1 LIDELVHVSASL
13 REDGGGTAHY
23 GRVFGRTL
31 RRYAAARGL
40 SLRGLHLPASDG
52 HPALDGY
59 ESFRDSRLRLAA
71 RVAAL
76 QVGPRRRRRLFL
88 FDHPGPARIQGHL
101 PAALRARYA
110 VVVHGIDVWRPL
122 PSDQSRALAG
132 ADLLLP
138 VSRTTVERARPFL
151 PSDCRIEVVHP
162 GIEDSGGAGA
172 VSQAQLRAAG
182 AGFVL
187 IVSRLPGQE
196 RYKGHD
202 ELIEA
207 WPSVLA
213 GVPAARLVVAGAG
226 DDRGRL
232 EARVRDLGLTEAVAF
247 LGFVDP
253 PTLAEL
259 YRRAA
264 VFAMPSRDEGFGLV
278 FVEAM
283 AAGKPCLALAGT
295 APAEIVVDGETG
307 RLIPAGRPEL
317 LAEALASLL
326 GDPQGAR
333 RLGEAG
339 RQRFEREFTQAAFEG
354 RLEPLLDRL
363 VVAGRS

>member
-1 LIDELVHVSASL
+1 LIDELIHVSASL

-23 GRVFGRTL
+23 GRVLGRAL
-31 RRYAAARGL
+31 RRYASANGL
-40 SLRGLHLPASDG
+40 SFRGLHLPASDG

-59 ESFRDSRLRLAA
+59 ASCGGSRLRLAV

-76 QVGPRRRRRLFL
+76 QLGPSRRRRLFL

-101 PAALRARYA
+101 PASLRARYA
-110 VVVHGIDVWRPL
+110 VPL
-122 PSDQSRALAG
+122 PSDQSRALAA
-132 ADLLLP
+132 ADFLFP
-138 VSRTTVERARPFL
+138 VSRVTVERARPFL
-151 PSDCRIEVVHP
+151 PAGCRIEVVHP
-162 GIEDSGGAGA
+162 GIEEPEISGVA
-172 VSQAQLRAAG
+172 SQEQLRTAG
-182 AGFVL
+182 TDFVL

-213 GVPAARLVVAGAG
+213 EVPAARLVVAGDG
-226 DDRGRL
+226 EDRGRL
-232 EARVRDLGLTEAVAF
+232 EARVRELDLTGAVVF

-259 YRRAA
+259 YQRASL
-264 VFAMPSRDEGFGLV
+264 FAMPSRDEGFGLV

-283 AAGKPCLALAGT
+283 ATGKPCLALSGT
-295 APAEIVVDGETG
+295 APAEIIVDGETG

-317 LAEALASLL
+317 LAGALAGLV
-326 GDPQGAR
+326 GDPHGAR

-339 RQRFEREFTQAAFEG
+339 RQRFEREFTQAAFEA

-363 VVAGRS
+363 VVAEWA

>member
-1 LIDELVHVSASL
+1 MIDELIHVSASL
-13 REDGGGTAHY
+13 REDGGGTAHF
-23 GRVFGRTL
+23 GRVLGRAL
-31 RRYAAARGL
+31 RRYASANGL
-40 SLRGLHLPASDG
+40 SFRGLHLPASDG

-59 ESFRDSRLRLAA
+59 ASCGGSRLRLAV

-76 QVGPRRRRRLFL
+76 QLGPSRRRRLFL

-101 PAALRARYA
+101 PASLRARYA
-110 VVVHGIDVWRPL
+110 VVLHGIDVWRPL
-122 PSDQSRALAG
+122 PSDQSRALAA
-132 ADLLLP
+132 ADFLFP
-138 VSRTTVERARPFL
+138 VSRVTVERARPFL
-151 PSDCRIEVVHP
+151 PAGCRIEVVHP
-162 GIEDSGGAGA
+162 GIEEPEGAGA
-172 VSQAQLRAAG
+172 VSQEQLQAAG

-213 GVPAARLVVAGAG
+213 EVPAARLVVAGG
-226 DDRGRL
+226 GEDRGRL
-232 EARVRDLGLTEAVAF
+232 EARVRELGLTDAVVF

-259 YRRAA
+259 YQRASL
-264 VFAMPSRDEGFGLV
+264 FAMPSRDEGFGLV

-283 AAGKPCLALAGT
+283 AAGKPCLALADT
-295 APAEIVVDGETG
+295 APAEIIVDGETG
-307 RLIPAGRPEL
+307 RLVPAGRPEL
-317 LAEALASLL
+317 LAGALAGLL
-326 GDPQGAR
+326 GDPHGAR

-339 RQRFEREFTQAAFEG
+339 RQRFEREFTQAAFEA

-363 VVAGRS
+363 VVAEWA